1 MNLPFTLPD
10 WLPWWAPILL
20 LVPALMWALAF
31 LFMPFSVI
39 GLKGRLE
46 AMEAQLEELQSD
58 VRSLSHRLPEKLR
71 QSSYDDIYA
80 PPGSTPRRARRSR
93 YPSAVRPFR
102 LPRMNWITRIRAGR
116 ARRPGAGI
124 PAVRLVPSHGLIGGA
139 DWPSGAVGVHFVS
152 SGGVACL
159 RRWRGA

>member
-31 LFMPFSVI
+31 LFIPFSVI

-46 AMEAQLEELQSD
+46 AMEAQLEELQSEI
-58 VRSLSHRLPEKLR
+58 RSLAHRLPEPMR

-80 PPGSTPRRARRSR
+80 PPGSTPPPRQDHSPVVARPPIPPAAYDLDDEDPRGPRSAMRRGESSR
-93 YPSAVRPFR
+93 GDG
-102 LPRMNWITRIRAGR
+102 TRGDGGR
-116 ARRPGAGI
+116 APRSEP
-124 PAVRLVPSHGLIGGA
+124 RLN
-139 DWPSGAVGVHFVS
+139 WP
-152 SGGVACL
+152 
-159 RRWRGA
+159 R